1 MPRLSSA
8 STVIG
13 TKLLLDSEAAR
24 NVETITRD
32 LRFYAKACDLAR
44 QSNYITAK
52 KVGCV
57 AAKNTRLL
65 AGAFNTVRNANFNV
79 PFGLSTFHAEMNVLR
94 MLDKPDRVTLYIA
107 RVGSQGELPSRPCK
121 RCMLELEAK
130 GIHEIVYL
138 DRFGKVVKEKI

>member
-1 MPRLSSA
+1 
-8 STVIG
+8 
-13 TKLLLDSEAAR
+13 LDSEAAKS
-24 NVETITRD
+24 VETITRD
-32 LRFYAKACDLAR
+32 LKFYAKACDLAR
-44 QSNYITAK
+44 QSNYITSK

-65 AGAFNTVRNANFNV
+65 AGAFNTVRNSNFNV
-79 PFGLSTFHAEMNVLR
+79 PYGLSTFHAEMNVLR

-107 RVGSQGELPSRPCK
+107 RIGQSGELPSRPCK

-130 GIHEIVYL
+130 SIHEIVYL